1 MAKVIV
7 TIVLILTATAAVF
20 STVRYNDVIKQNN
33 ELKNELSKIENT
45 IANLQKRLN
54 GQQKSLTPNDN
65 PSDYYDLEEEKIARI
80 FDERLSKAFA
90 QNQGSPASPNSLNNQ
105 GSQPQPSVSNNN
117 FREEVRKAV
126 QEVTEEFSR
135 DRGRG
140 REDRT
145 ISTLERELA
154 LNPAQK
160 EQIQKLFDEQNKLT
174 SDIWSKRREPGFNS
188 DQARQDMQKI
198 RQDTEARV
206 KLLLDSS
213 QSAKFD
219 QLKAEG
225 RLNSFSGEDNRGRRS
240 PRGQQPPQSPQ

>member
-33 ELKNELSKIENT
+33 ELKNELSKIEET
-45 IANLQKRLN
+45 ITNLQKRLG
-54 GQQKSLTPNDN
+54 GQQKSLAHNDN
-65 PSDYYDLEEEKIARI
+65 TSDYYDLEEEKIARI

-90 QNQGSPASPNSLNNQ
+90 QNQGSIASPNLLNNQ
-105 GSQPQPSVSNNN
+105 GSQPQPSVSTN

-126 QEVTEEFSR
+126 QEVTEEFYR
-135 DRGRG
+135 GRGRG

-145 ISTLERELA
+145 ISLLERELA

-160 EQIQKLFDEQNKLT
+160 EQIQKLFDEQNKMT

-206 KLLLDSS
+206 KFLLDSS
-213 QSAKFD
+213 QLAKFD
-219 QLKAEG
+219 QLKTEG
-225 RLNSFSGEDNRGRRS
+225 RLNSFSGGDNNRGRRP
-240 PRGQQPPQSPQ
+240 PRGQ